1 MRKSHIFLFIASIL
15 LLVASLWHS
24 EIYAG
29 ACGGSW
35 FSTSC
40 PVSPYLITGD
50 AQELGYNATKVAV
63 G

>member
-15 LLVASLWHS
+15 LLVVSLWHS
-24 EIYAG
+24 EIYA

-35 FSTSC
+35 FSIGC
-40 PVSPYLITGD
+40 PVSPYVITGD
-50 AQELGYNATKVAV
+50 AQEIGYNATKVSV